1 MKFGPVVAACSALV
15 VAVALTPLVRRFAL
29 AIGAVDAPGGRR
41 VHGRTTARLG
51 GLAIVL
57 GYVTAFVVVRAA
69 GLLPLGAIE
78 VPTLAFL
85 GGGILIALVGAL
97 DDIRGVGAKVKLAA
111 QIAAATVAW
120 LGGARLSTLDAP
132 VVGHIV
138 LPSAVS
144 YAVTV
149 FWLVA
154 FVNAVNLIDG
164 LDGLAGGLAF
174 FAAVTNT
181 IVALITENHVGAT
194 INAALGGAVVGF
206 LVYNFNPATIF
217 MGDTGSMFLGFVL
230 GGATLL
236 TGRQKESTI
245 VSLLVP
251 VIALGL
257 PVTDTIFAMV
267 RRAVAR
273 RSIFA
278 ADRGHIHHRLLD
290 LGITHRRAV
299 LILYGC
305 TVLLCASAI
314 AVALGKDWA
323 VGAALIGALIT
334 LLGIARFAG
343 YFQSQMLRNASRAEL
358 LSGAAGDIRRELP
371 DLVVTLQDAGTRA
384 SVWARLERFLAS
396 SKIVHAE
403 YCAHAE
409 PVPVWRWAAEEDTDA
424 LRSGVSILAFPV
436 RSFPGAQPGTLRLGV
451 RSDADN
457 VALQTYALLQVA
469 ADVTEL
475 ALVRVNADRPS
486 SLVRRVETSR

>member
-1 MKFGPVVAACSALV
+1 
-15 VAVALTPLVRRFAL
+15 
-29 AIGAVDAPGGRR
+29 
-41 VHGRTTARLG
+41 
-51 GLAIVL
+51 
-57 GYVTAFVVVRAA
+57 
-69 GLLPLGAIE
+69 
-78 VPTLAFL
+78 
-85 GGGILIALVGAL
+85 
-97 DDIRGVGAKVKLAA
+97 
-111 QIAAATVAW
+111 
-120 LGGARLSTLDAP
+120 
-132 VVGHIV
+132 
-138 LPSAVS
+138 
-144 YAVTV
+144 
-149 FWLVA
+149 LVA

>member
-1 MKFGPVVAACSALV
+1 MMFAPVVAASTALV
-15 VAVALTPLVRRFAL
+15 VALALTPAVRRVAR
-29 AIGAVDAPGGRR
+29 AIGAVDTPGGRR
-41 VHGRTTARLG
+41 IHGRTTARLG
-51 GLAIVL
+51 GIAIVA
-57 GYVTAFVVVRAA
+57 GYLTAFSVVRAT
-69 GLLPLGAIE
+69 GLMPLGVLE
-78 VPTLAFL
+78 TPTLAFL
-85 GGGILIALVGAL
+85 GGAVLIALVGAL
-97 DDIRGVGAKVKLAA
+97 DDIRGIGAKAKLAA
-111 QIAAATVAW
+111 QVAAATVAW
-120 LGGARLSTLDAP
+120 VGGARLSTLDVP
-132 VVGHIV
+132 MLGHVV
-138 LPSAVS
+138 LPALVS
-144 YAVTV
+144 YCGTV
-149 FWLVA
+149 FWLIA

-181 IVALITENHVGAT
+181 IVAVITENHVAAT
-194 INAALGGAVVGF
+194 LNAALGGAVVGF

-217 MGDTGSMFLGFVL
+217 MGDTGSMFLGFAL

-290 LGITHRRAV
+290 LGVTHRRAV

-305 TVLLCASAI
+305 TILLCASAI

-343 YFQSQMLRNASRAEL
+343 YFQMQLLRNTSRAEL

-371 DLVVTLQDAGTRA
+371 DLIVTLH
-384 SVWARLERFLAS
+384 SVGNSAAAWGRLEHFLAS
-396 SKIVHAE
+396 SKMVHAQ
-403 YCAHAE
+403 YCACAE
-409 PVPVWRWAAEEDTDA
+409 DKPLWQWAADENVDSMT
-424 LRSGVSILAFPV
+424 SGVSILDFPV
-436 RSFPGAQPGTLRLGV
+436 RSFPGALPGTLRLGV
-451 RSDADN
+451 RSDSDK
-457 VALQTYALLQVA
+457 VVPQTQALLQIA

-486 SLVRRVETSR
+486 SLVRRVEASV